1 MEKIVFKII
10 TSFLLFLLPS
20 LLIFTQNTFA
30 FNSDL
35 PNNKFGIHLA
45 VPDKEDLIKAV
56 ELVNSSGG
64 KWGYVTLVIQENDR
78 DKKKW
83 QAVFDQLRKLNLIPI
98 IRLATQPQGS
108 NWEAPSVDDIGGWID
123 FLQSLNW
130 VVKDRYIVLFNEP
143 NHATEWGG
151 NIDPEGYA
159 KISFEFAKQLKEKD
173 KDYFIML
180 AGFDASAPSSYPN
193 FEDEAVFI
201 NKIFIEKPE
210 LFSENLI
217 TGLVSHS
224 YPNPGFNGSPYNRGR
239 GTISTYDWELSY
251 LKSLG
256 IQNDLPVF
264 ITETGWPRNKFNNSF
279 TVGENLSIS
288 YQNLWNL
295 DNRVRAVTPFILNY
309 QTDPFLNF
317 SWKIQNSSEYY
328 DQFEIYKNINKVKG
342 NPEQIIT
349 TSLNHQ
355 LPTELSVDSSYS
367 FTINLQNKGQSIL
380 DIKDD
385 YKLDIANNN
394 KSIKKFSFSN
404 LDEIIPNKNKEV
416 NINIKTGSAL
426 GQDKLEI
433 VLFRN
438 NKKISSKKWNLTLIP
453 LPKLQY
459 KIDLFP
465 KLSNSAS
472 NIEIQIFDKNEKL
485 VFKKSKLTARNGKG
499 ILENIKNI
507 YIGGKYRIVVIVP
520 YYLPR
525 QKHIVFNN
533 ENEKINFKFLIPL
546 DYNLDGKFDI
556 NDFWSLLKKP
566 GLLNLFF

>member
-1 MEKIVFKII
+1 MEIKTRF
-10 TSFLLFLLPS
+10 
-20 LLIFTQNTFA
+20 LIFLITFFIFFPKSTYS
-30 FNSDL
+30 FNPDL
-35 PNNKFGIHLA
+35 PNNKYGIHLA
-45 VPDKEDLIKAV
+45 VPDKEDLIKAG
-56 ELVNSSGG
+56 ELVNSTGG

-83 QAVFDQLRKLNLIPI
+83 QAVFDQLRKLKLIPI

-108 NWEAPSVDDIGGWID
+108 NWETPSVDDIGGWID

-151 NIDPEGYA
+151 SVDPEGYA

-193 FEDEAVFI
+193 FEDETVFI

-224 YPNPGFNGSPYNRGR
+224 YPNPGFNGSPYDRGR

-279 TVGENLSIS
+279 YVGENLSIS

-295 DNRVRAVTPFILNY
+295 DRRVRAITPFVLNY

-328 DQFEIYKNINKVKG
+328 DQYEIYKKLDKVKG
-342 NPEQIIT
+342 DPEQKIIT
-349 TSLNHQ
+349 NLYHQ
-355 LPTELSVDSSYS
+355 LPTELSVDSS
-367 FTINLQNKGQSIL
+367 FTFTVNLQNDGQSIL
-380 DIKDD
+380 DSKDG
-385 YKLDIANNN
+385 YKLEIANDNN
-394 KSIKKFSFSN
+394 LIKKFSFLN
-404 LDEIIPNKNKEV
+404 LKEIHPNESKD
-416 NINIKTGSAL
+416 INIFINTGSAL
-426 GQDKLEI
+426 GQDELEI
-433 VLFRN
+433 ALIRN
-438 NKKISSKKWNLTLIP
+438 NKKINSKKWNLTLIP

-465 KLSNSAS
+465 KLNNSAS

-485 VFKKSKLTARNGKG
+485 VFKKSKLNARNGKG
-499 ILENIKNI
+499 ILSNIKNI
-507 YIGGKYRIVVIVP
+507 YIGGNYRIVILVP

-533 ENEKINFKFLIPL
+533 KTEKISFKFLIPL
-546 DYNLDGKFDI
+546 DFNLDGKFDI
-556 NDFWSLLKKP
+556 TDFWSLLKKP
-566 GLLNLFF
+566 GLLKLFF

>member
-1 MEKIVFKII
+1 MEKVIIKIL
-10 TSFLLFLLPS
+10 SSHSKLFLFMV
-20 LLIFTQNTFA
+20 LIILFIPKTVNS
-30 FNSDL
+30 FNENL

-45 VPDKEDLIKAV
+45 VPDREDLIKAS
-56 ELVNSSGG
+56 ELVNSTGG

-83 QAVFDQLRKLNLIPI
+83 QNVFDQLRKLKLIPI
-98 IRLATQPQGS
+98 IRLATQPQGA
-108 NWEAPSVDDIGGWID
+108 NWEAPSVDDIGGWIE
-123 FLQSLNW
+123 FLESLNW
-130 VVKDRYIVLFNEP
+130 VVKDRYVILFNEP

-151 NIDPEGYA
+151 QVDPEGYA
-159 KISFEFAKQLKEKD
+159 KISLEFAKRLKEKD

-193 FEDEAVFI
+193 FEDEETFLK
-201 NKIFIEKPE
+201 KIIIEKPE

-217 TGLVSHS
+217 SGFASHS
-224 YPNPGFNGSPYNRGR
+224 YPNPGFNGSPYDRGI
-239 GTISTYDWELSY
+239 GTVSTYDWELSY

-328 DQFEIYKNINKVKG
+328 EQYNIYKEIKKIKG
-342 NPEQIIT
+342 DPEQKIIAK
-349 TSLNHQ
+349 LNHE
-355 LPTELSVDSSYS
+355 LPEELSVDSNYS
-367 FTINLQNKGQSIL
+367 FIVNLRNSGQSIL
-380 DIKDD
+380 DAKDG
-385 YKLDIANNN
+385 YSLEITKNN
-394 KSIKKFSFSN
+394 KLIKEFSFLN
-404 LDEIIPNKNKEV
+404 LNEINPNQSKD
-416 NINIKTGSAL
+416 INILVKTGSLLEQGKIDIAL
-426 GQDKLEI
+426 Y
-433 VLFRN
+433 RN
-438 NKKISSKKWNLTLIP
+438 DKKIIGEKWNLTLKP
-453 LPKLQY
+453 LPKLQF

-465 KLSNSAS
+465 KLNNSAS

-485 VFKKSKLTARNGKG
+485 VFKKSKLNARNGKG
-499 ILENIKNI
+499 ILSNIKNI
-507 YIGGKYRIVVIVP
+507 YIGGRYRIVLLVP

-525 QKHIVFNN
+525 QKHIVFQSIN
-533 ENEKINFKFLIPL
+533 ENIIF
-546 DYNLDGKFDI
+546 
-556 NDFWSLLKKP
+556 
-566 GLLNLFF
+566 